1 MRALPMSLNE
11 NVHMKLAEYTALD
24 GMGLHHL
31 IATREVTAMEVAQ
44 AALAA
49 IEAVNPQVNAV
60 LDYWPEEVEIQSAGI
75 VSADPR
81 PLGGVP
87 FLLKDLG
94 VTMQGRRSEMCS
106 RLAMGTVAKE
116 DSYVMTS
123 FRQAGLITLGRTAMP
138 ELAVSTTT
146 EPVLYGPTRNPWS
159 LQHGAGGSSGG
170 AGAAVAAGIVPIAHA
185 TDGGGSIRVPASCN
199 GLFGLKPTR
208 GRVSNGP
215 HVDEVWNG
223 LGVHFAVSR
232 TVRDSAA
239 LLDGIHGGGVGEPYY
254 IAPPKDSYLSE
265 IRQQPGNLKIGF
277 MMNPFSAARAD
288 TGVADALSKVARTLE
303 SLGHHVHEV
312 APDLGVSWDAF
323 VQCNAKIWAANAA
336 LRINGIAAATGRTVD
351 EKHLEPATLALYR
364 YGIEIGAVELLSA
377 LQVRNTVTR
386 ALGRFFGDYDILL
399 TPTLPGLAP
408 RIGEYNRVETSVD
421 GLGWIAHV
429 FSQSPFT
436 ALSNVTGTP
445 AMSVPLSI
453 DPQADLPIGSHFMS
467 GFGRED
473 TLFRLAAQLE
483 AACPWRERRPPVW
496 AGSIVNKTSKQ

>member
-1 MRALPMSLNE
+1 
-11 NVHMKLAEYTALD
+11 MKLAEYAALD

-31 IATREVTAMEVAQ
+31 IAAREVTATEVAK

-49 IEAVNPQVNAV
+49 IEAVNPHVNAV
-60 LDYWPEEVEIQSAGI
+60 LDYWPEEVDIQSAGT
-75 VSADPR
+75 VSPDPR

-94 VTMQGRRSEMCS
+94 VAMQGRRSEMCS
-106 RLAMGTVAKE
+106 RLAIGTVAKA
-116 DSYVMTS
+116 DSYVMTR
-123 FRQAGLITLGRTAMP
+123 FRQAGLITLGRTTIP

-170 AGAAVAAGIVPIAHA
+170 AAAAVAAGIVPIAHA
-185 TDGGGSIRVPASCN
+185 TDGGGSIRVPASFN

-215 HVDEVWNG
+215 FVDEVWNG

-232 TVRDSAA
+232 SVRDSAA

-254 IAPPKDSYLSE
+254 TAPPNASYLWE
-265 IRQQPGNLKIGF
+265 TQQPPGSLKIGF
-277 MMNPFSAARAD
+277 MTNPLNGARTN
-288 TGVADALSKVARTLE
+288 TGVANALSKVARILE
-303 SLGHHVHEV
+303 SLGHHVQEV
-312 APDLGVSWDAF
+312 VPDLGVSWDTF
-323 VQCNAKIWAANAA
+323 VQCNAQIWAANATF
-336 LRINGIAAATGRTVD
+336 RINGIAAATGRSVD
-351 EKHLEPATLALYR
+351 ENHLEPATLALYR
-364 YGIEIGAVELLSA
+364 YGSQIGAVDLLSA
-377 LQVRNTVTR
+377 LQIRNTVTR
-386 ALGRFFGDYDILL
+386 ALGWFFGDYDILL
-399 TPTLPGLAP
+399 TPTLPALPP
-408 RIGEYNRVETSVD
+408 RIGDYNRVETSVD

-429 FSQSPFT
+429 FNQSPFT

-453 DPQADLPIGSHFMS
+453 DPQTGLPIGSHFMAS
-467 GFGRED
+467 FGRED

-483 AACPWRERRPPVW
+483 AACPWRGQRPPVW
-496 AGSIVNKTSKQ
+496 AGSIVNEMT